1 MCLCVSACATSHR
14 PRDSFKPKR
23 PSCNI
28 NKAIVC
34 TGMDGRRP
42 AGWSSCLLNN
52 IKGSE
57 SRTVQSITP
66 SLGPGR
72 YAARAAAIFRARRTG
87 WQKVE
92 EGLNLN
98 AQRFAAADIFLF
110 HLPIE
115 MKTKHLRLDMD
126 IYLQRAGGS
135 FFGRDSPLTCVLSKK
150 NQVPLH

>member
-1 MCLCVSACATSHR
+1 MQQVWLGSCSCVCVGVHASATPHSL
-14 PRDSFKPKR
+14 RDPYKPKR

-42 AGWSSCLLNN
+42 TGWSSCLLNN

-57 SRTVQSITP
+57 GWTVQSITP
-66 SLGPGR
+66 SLGPGCH
-72 YAARAAAIFRARRTG
+72 AACATAIFKERLAG

-98 AQRFAAADIFLF
+98 AQWLAAASIFLF
-110 HLPIE
+110 RPPVE
-115 MKTKHLRLDMD
+115 MKTKHLQLDMD
-126 IYLQRAGGS
+126 I
-135 FFGRDSPLTCVLSKK
+135 C
-150 NQVPLH
+150 